1 MTDQIPVAALSL
13 SVPSFL
19 LGTAGTLS
27 IAARALGGIVGITIF
42 TAIYDNKMGVALP
55 ADEAAL
61 LGKAGLNVTEL
72 LPQVLGAISASDPPA
87 ALAQIQGLPPSMI
100 GAVLGVF
107 EDANTY
113 SWKYVWI
120 AIATVVAANAVA
132 ACFLKPVKDRMNN
145 HVESALEESD
155 VRHKQMVREY

>member
-1 MTDQIPVAALSL
+1 M
-13 SVPSFL
+13 PSFL

-27 IAARALGGIVGITIF
+27 VAARAFGGIIGITIF

-61 LGKAGLNVTEL
+61 LGEAGLNVSEL
-72 LPQVLGAISASDPPA
+72 LPQVLAAFDASSPPA
-87 ALAQIQGLPPSMI
+87 ALAQIQGLPQSMI
-100 GAVLGVF
+100 GAILGVF
-107 EDANTY
+107 QDANTY

-120 AIATVVAANAVA
+120 AVSVVVAANAVV
-132 ACFLKPVKDRMNN
+132 ACFLKPVKDRMNG

-155 VRHKQMVREY
+155 IRHKQMVN